1 MSARSLTLCVG
12 ESVAYQERRIN
23 RRRATPVMCVECGIS
38 SGLYWVGWRAYRTD
52 DPELAE
58 DPQLA
63 FYCPACAL
71 REFGSGRRG
80 REVA

>member
-1 MSARSLTLCVG
+1 
-12 ESVAYQERRIN
+12 VAYQERRAN
-23 RRRATPVMCVECGIS
+23 RRRATSVDCVECGIS
-38 SGLYWVGWRAYRTD
+38 SGLYWVGWRASRTD

-71 REFGSGRRG
+71 REFGSGRGPRSN
-80 REVA
+80 A